1 MNVYSASNLSAVNK
15 PQSFRVTQ
23 ADQTP
28 QDTVNKSVSDSVSIS
43 EQAHKMN
50 ENWQTIASQYD
61 VHSIYGDEIRSLS
74 KELFEGG
81 FISRGEMMAIGAPTS
96 MNELPNQKHDLLND
110 MKHTYKLSTSL
121 GAHNSGSSEVYLNAI
136 DVLTRLEQTR
146 TQ

>member
-15 PQSFRVTQ
+15 PQSLRVTH

-61 VHSIYGDEIRSLS
+61 LHSIYGDEIRSLS

-81 FISRGEMMAIGAPTS
+81 FIGRGEMMAIGAPTS

-110 MKHTYKLSTSL
+110 MKRTYKLSTSF
-121 GAHNSGSSEVYLNAI
+121 GGQNSGSNEVYLNAI

>member
-15 PQSFRVTQ
+15 PQSLRVTH

-61 VHSIYGDEIRSLS
+61 LHSIYGDEIRSLS

-81 FISRGEMMAIGAPTS
+81 FIGRGEMMAIGAPTS

-110 MKHTYKLSTSL
+110 MKHTYKLSTSF
-121 GAHNSGSSEVYLNAI
+121 GGHNSGSNEVYLNAI

>member
-15 PQSFRVTQ
+15 PQSLRVTH

-61 VHSIYGDEIRSLS
+61 LHSIYGDEIRSLS

-81 FISRGEMMAIGAPTS
+81 FIGRGEMMAIGAPTS

-110 MKHTYKLSTSL
+110 MS
-121 GAHNSGSSEVYLNAI
+121 
-136 DVLTRLEQTR
+136 
-146 TQ
+146 